1 MYSVLIRFKNE
12 TEEEFHV
19 KELAHCPTDEQ
30 ITRGKFITFTDAD
43 AVGVRA
49 FNVDS
54 VESFVVVP
62 QAPTDE
68 KAKE

>member
-30 ITRGKFITFTDAD
+30 ITRGKFITFTD
-43 AVGVRA
+43 VGGIARA
-49 FNVDS
+49 FNADF

>member
-19 KELAHCPTDEQ
+19 KELANCPTDEQ
-30 ITRGKFITFTDAD
+30 IMHGKFISFTDAD
-43 AVGVRA
+43 RVTRA

-62 QAPTDE
+62 QATTDE

>member
-1 MYSVLIRFKNE
+1 MYSVLIRVKNK

-43 AVGVRA
+43 CVARA

-62 QAPTDE
+62 
-68 KAKE
+68 